1 MVLQSVVEKR
11 LDFREESVF
20 LQSQRRHMKCI
31 NARYLMRRDMG
42 NISFKND
49 NLNQEIS
56 GGRSYDQTQG
66 DKIEK

>member
-49 NLNQEIS
+49 NLN
-56 GGRSYDQTQG
+56 
-66 DKIEK
+66 